1 MGTVSLLCHVSTGGR
16 QQMAKSEAEIKMTK
30 IGARQTKW
38 NIMHFEV
45 CFMQYAVGSVLC
57 ALWCEVV
64 NGSVNLLTHR

>member
-45 CFMQYAVGSVLC
+45 CIIQYAVCSGQC
-57 ALWCEVV
+57 AVCIVV
-64 NGSVNLLTHR
+64 